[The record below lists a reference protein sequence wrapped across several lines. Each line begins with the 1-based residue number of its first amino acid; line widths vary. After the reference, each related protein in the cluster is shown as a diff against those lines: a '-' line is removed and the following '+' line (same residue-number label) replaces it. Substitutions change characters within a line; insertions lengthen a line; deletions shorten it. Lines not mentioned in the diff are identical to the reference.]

1 MTHGAMADATSGLS
15 GGGAA
20 LQQLDRL
27 AASSSADALSP
38 QSAAAAVAL
47 RQATRDDEAQM
58 SVRAAAITA
67 ERERIAR
74 EMSDSASKSLLAIS
88 MIAASLASTG
98 LAGDPRSLDRRLRE
112 LGRLARRA
120 VTEAS
125 GVINDLREDAVA
137 SQLRSVAMAWSLAS
151 GINVTVDVPRS
162 TETTELIR
170 TEFGAILREA
180 LDNVEQHAHA
190 SHVRVS
196 LRAAGEQLQLAIED
210 DGTGFSLAATE
221 AQLRAATGGLARMR
235 QRASVLDGVV
245 LVRSSG
251 GQGTRLEVRAPG
263 PDSVRRQLSVA
274 LHWRQVRV
282 AIADRNP
289 VLRLGL
295 RVVLE
300 QTPGIEV
307 VAEATSAAD
316 LGAVVAEHS
325 PDVLLLDAGMAL
337 PGGLTAIRQLGQL
350 TSVVMVTCG
359 GESMASEA
367 ASAGARLCAL
377 NGEFD
382 YGELPRIVH
391 AAASAGATRPGR
403 GPALSQSPA
412 VTSDEE
418 ADSPRLCLRPR
429 EREIMALIAEGLSNR
444 QIADRL
450 VVSEKT
456 VKNHISSIYSRLG
469 VHGRSQA
476 VRNWT
481 LYY

>member
-1 MTHGAMADATSGLS
+1 MTHGARADATGWPV
-15 GGGAA
+15 GGGSA
-20 LQQLDRL
+20 LQWLDRP
-27 AASSSADALSP
+27 AAGSPMDALLS
-38 QSAAAAVAL
+38 QTAAAAVAA
-47 RQATRDDEAQM
+47 RQVARDDEAQM

-67 ERERIAR
+67 ERERIGR
-74 EMSDSASKSLLAIS
+74 EMNDSASKSLLGIS

-98 LAGDPRSLDRRLRE
+98 LAGDPRALDRQLRE

-151 GINVTVDVPRS
+151 GVTVTVDVPRS
-162 TETTELIR
+162 TETTEQIR
-170 TEFGAILREA
+170 AEFGAILREA
-180 LDNVEQHAHA
+180 LVNVEQHARA

-210 DGTGFSLAATE
+210 DGTGFSLPAAE
-221 AQLRAATGGLARMR
+221 EQLRAATGGLARMR

-251 GQGTRLEVRAPG
+251 GQGTRLEVRVPG
-263 PDSVRRQLSVA
+263 PDSARRRLSVSPH
-274 LHWRQVRV
+274 LRQVRV

-300 QTPGIEV
+300 QTPGVAV
-307 VAEATSAAD
+307 VAEAMSAAD
-316 LGAVVAEHS
+316 LDVVVAEHS

-337 PGGLTAIRQLGQL
+337 PGGLTAISQLGML
-350 TSVVMVTCG
+350 TSVVIVTCG
-359 GESMASEA
+359 GDSLASEA
-367 ASAGARLCAL
+367 AAAGARLCAL

-382 YGELPRIVH
+382 YGELARIVY
-391 AAASAGATRPGR
+391 AAASAGATRQSR
-403 GPALSQSPA
+403 GPVLPEGPDLI
-412 VTSDEE
+412 SDGA
-418 ADSPRLCLRPR
+418 ADSPGLCLRPR

-469 VHGRSQA
+469 VRGRSQA

>member
-1 MTHGAMADATSGLS
+1 MTHSAIADAPGWPS
-15 GGGAA
+15 GGGSASH
-20 LQQLDRL
+20 QLDRP
-27 AASSSADALSP
+27 AAGSLADALP
-38 QSAAAAVAL
+38 ARGAAAAVAS
-47 RQATRDDEAQM
+47 RQAARDDEAQM
-58 SVRAAAITA
+58 SLRAAAITA

-74 EMSDSASKSLLAIS
+74 EMNDSASKSLLAIS

-137 SQLRSVAMAWSLAS
+137 SQLRSAAMAWSLTTGVS
-151 GINVTVDVPRS
+151 VTVDVPRS
-162 TETTELIR
+162 TETTEQIR
-170 TEFGAILREA
+170 AEFGAILREA
-180 LDNVEQHAHA
+180 LANVEQHAHA

-196 LRAAGEQLQLAIED
+196 LRAAGEQLQLAIDD

-221 AQLRAATGGLARMR
+221 EQLRAATGGLARIR
-235 QRASVLDGVV
+235 QRASVLDGVL

-251 GQGTRLEVRAPG
+251 DQGTRLEVRVPG
-263 PDSVRRQLSVA
+263 PDSVPRRPLVS
-274 LHWRQVRV
+274 LHSHQVRV

-300 QTPGIEV
+300 QSPGIEV
-307 VAEATSAAD
+307 VAEATGAAD
-316 LGAVVAEHS
+316 LDAVVAEHS
-325 PDVLLLDAGMAL
+325 PDVLLLDAGIAL
-337 PGGLTAIRQLGQL
+337 PGGLTAIRQLGLL
-350 TSVVMVTCG
+350 TSVVIVACG
-359 GESMASEA
+359 GESLASEA
-367 ASAGARLCAL
+367 AAAGARLCTL
-377 NGEFD
+377 NGELD
-382 YGELPRIVH
+382 YGELARVVH
-391 AAASAGATRPGR
+391 AAASAGAARPSR
-403 GPALSQSPA
+403 GPALPQGQD
-412 VTSDEE
+412 VISDEA
-418 ADSPRLCLRPR
+418 ADSPRLSLRPR

-444 QIADRL
+444 QIADLL